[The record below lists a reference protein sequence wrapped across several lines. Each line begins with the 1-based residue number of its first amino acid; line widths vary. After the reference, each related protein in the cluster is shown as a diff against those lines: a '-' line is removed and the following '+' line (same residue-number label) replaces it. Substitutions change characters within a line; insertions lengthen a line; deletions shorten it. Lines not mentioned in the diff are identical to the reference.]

1 MDYKAMGSRIRRR
14 RLYMKYSQEQLA
26 EKLGISVSFLGHI
39 ERGTRK
45 MSLDNLYKIAKTL
58 ECSSDFL
65 LGMLVSADALLDIA
79 DDVVDKALSVAMDE
93 LITRRTSEEIVY

>member
-1 MDYKAMGSRIRRR
+1 MDYKAIGSRIRRR

-45 MSLDNLYKIAKTL
+45 MSLDSLYRIARTL

-65 LGMLVSADALLDIA
+65 LGMMVPTDALIDIA
-79 DDVVDKALSVAMDE
+79 DDVVDKALSIAMEE
-93 LITRRTSEEIVY
+93 LIKRRMPEEIVS